1 MESPAEMTVYM
12 NYQRLD
18 GLSLRLY
25 HLDALRHSPQT
36 DQVKMDPDELCTA
49 SQCLYI
55 SSLYIT
61 LYILTSGIPSL
72 IQTDLPANHR

>member
-36 DQVKMDPDELCTA
+36 DQVKMDPNELCTA

-55 SSLYIT
+55 YFVHHTIYIDFWYT
-61 LYILTSGIPSL
+61 IFNPDRLAS
-72 IQTDLPANHR
+72 